1 GFVAGSGL
9 RGLTL
14 GFVAGSGLRGLTLGF
29 VAGGGLRGL
38 TLGFVRD
45 TLIKSLSPLLFHG
58 RTASGKET
66 QQDGDDYANCDQQQT
81 LIHRH

>member
-1 GFVAGSGL
+1 MAGGGL
-9 RGLTL
+9 RGLTF
-14 GFVAGSGLRGLTLGF
+14 GFAAGGGLRGLTFGL